1 MTTSSVREAN
11 ATTIARG
18 FVIRTNFVGPTNHRG
33 SRISA
38 RYARDMETTY
48 RVMIDWCHSVDP
60 EQNHM
65 RAAQAL
71 LNTINSERA
80 DFFESIG
87 ESRDSAGRFEIT
99 GAGWDQD
106 HYYFLASQP

>member
-1 MTTSSVREAN
+1 MTT

-48 RVMIDWCHSVDP
+48 RVMVDWKHALTP
-60 EQNHM
+60 EQNHQQ
-65 RAAQAL
+65 AAEAL
-71 LNTINSERA
+71 LDKINSERA
-80 DFFESIG
+80 DFYESIG
-87 ESRDSAGRFEIT
+87 ESRDAAGTFQIT

-106 HYYFLASQP
+106 HYYFLAGQP